1 MDITT
6 LSASASR
13 AAAILA
19 LASVVV
25 IAGCE
30 NSSQNGGDAGSAS
43 SGTGASS
50 TPADTSPTGQDRPT
64 TEQPADEPAPAPTD
78 EPEQPATEPAD
89 EPPAQ
94 PSAASDPSQ
103 PFTQLGV
110 TDIEI
115 GDGEVAEMQDTV
127 TLHYRGTFRES
138 GEEFD
143 SSYSR
148 GAPSTLPLRQ
158 FVTGFSQGVQGMKVG
173 GKRRIEIP
181 YALAYGERG
190 RPPTIPPRSDLVF
203 EVELVGVEKPEP
215 PRKPDLATEFE
226 GEPQDLSDGLVVRDI
241 TVGEGEAAV
250 KPNAKVF
257 VHILGVTAAT
267 GEQFASSREAG
278 APQQLDLGDPR
289 MLPGLSRGIVGMKPT
304 GKRRIEVPS
313 ALGFGLQGV
322 GELVP
327 PNSDLVFEVE
337 LLSMSNPRE
346 LSTEWISEETREN
359 GMIIRIVK
367 EGDADA
373 EPIPAGGIA
382 VLHTMGVLEDGT
394 VFDSTFDQGQQAV
407 VPLEQSVIEG
417 WSMGV
422 EGMRPGE
429 VRQFVVPPEL
439 GFGEEGQPPVVPANA
454 PLTFEVELF
463 DWRMPREFSTE
474 FVAMAEQVEEG
485 ITIREVSVGEGPVAA
500 EGQMAVINYLAQ
512 LPDGSVVANTFDSGD
527 MQVIPL
533 DGQSPLPGLRKAI
546 VGMSVGGVR
555 RIELAAEHAFG
566 AQGNPPMVPA
576 DTPITFEVELM
587 AVQ

>member
-19 LASVVV
+19 LAGVV
-25 IAGCE
+25 ALSGCE
-30 NSSQNGGDAGSAS
+30 NSSQNGSDAGSTT
-43 SGTGASS
+43 SGSPSGS
-50 TPADTSPTGQDRPT
+50 TPADASTTSG
-64 TEQPADEPAPAPTD
+64 QPADAPEPTPTD
-78 EPEQPATEPAD
+78 EPAQPVAEPAD
-89 EPPAQ
+89 EPPAEPQ
-94 PSAASDPSQ
+94 AEPRTPSDPSQ

-115 GDGEVAEMQDTV
+115 GSGDVAEMQDTV
-127 TLHYRGTFRES
+127 TVEYRGTFRES

-148 GAPSTLPLRQ
+148 GEPLTLALAR
-158 FVTGFSQGVQGMKVG
+158 FVPGFSQGVEGMKVG

-181 YALAYGERG
+181 WSLAYGERG
-190 RPPTIPPRSDLVF
+190 SPPTIPPRADLVF
-203 EVELVGVEKPEP
+203 EVVLVGVDKPEP
-215 PRKPDLATEFE
+215 PKQPDLASEFA
-226 GEPQDLSDGLVVRDI
+226 GEPQDMGDGLIVRDI
-241 TVGEGEAAV
+241 TVGEGENSV
-250 KPNAKVF
+250 KPEAKVF

-313 ALGFGLQGV
+313 ALGFGPQGV
-322 GELVP
+322 GEVVP

-367 EGDADA
+367 EGDAEG

-429 VRQFVVPPEL
+429 VRQFVVPSEL

-474 FVAMAEQVEEG
+474 FVAEAEQVEEG
-485 ITIREVSVGEGPVAA
+485 ITIREVSIGEGPAAA

-555 RIELAAEHAFG
+555 RIELAAEQAFG

-576 DTPITFEVELM
+576 DTPLTFEVELM

>member
-19 LASVVV
+19 LAGVVA

-30 NSSQNGGDAGSAS
+30 NSSQSSGEAGSTAS
-43 SGTGASS
+43 GS
-50 TPADTSPTGQDRPT
+50 TPADASPTDQERPT
-64 TEQPADEPAPAPTD
+64 TEQPSDDGSSEPEPAQADEPQ
-78 EPEQPATEPAD
+78 QPAIEPAD
-89 EPPAQ
+89 EPEPE
-94 PSAASDPSQ
+94 PSAESDPSQ
-103 PFTQLGV
+103 PFTELGI

-143 SSYSR
+143 SSYGR
-148 GAPSTLPLRQ
+148 GEPLTLALAR
-158 FVTGFSQGVQGMKVG
+158 FVPGFSQGVEGMRVG
-173 GKRRIEIP
+173 GERRIEIP

-190 RPPTIPPRSDLVF
+190 SPPTIPPRSDLVF
-203 EVELVGVEKPEP
+203 EVVLVGVEKPEP
-215 PRKPDLATEFE
+215 PKTPELATDFE
-226 GEPQDLSDGLVVRDI
+226 GEPQDLGDGLVVRDI
-241 TVGEGEAAV
+241 AAGEGENSA

-257 VHILGVTAAT
+257 VHILGVNATT

-278 APQQLDLGDPR
+278 APQQLDLSDPR
-289 MLPGLSRGIVGMKPT
+289 MLPGLARGIVGMKPT
-304 GKRRIEVPS
+304 GTRRIEVPA
-313 ALGFGLQGV
+313 ALGFGPQGMGDV
-322 GELVP
+322 LP
-327 PNSDLVFEVE
+327 PDSDLVFEVE
-337 LLSMSNPRE
+337 LLSMANPRE
-346 LSTEWISEETREN
+346 LSVEWVSEETREN
-359 GMIIRIVK
+359 GMIVRIVR
-367 EGDADA
+367 EGDAEA

-382 VLHTMGVLEDGT
+382 VLHTMGALQDGT

-417 WSMGV
+417 WSLGV
-422 EGMRPGE
+422 EGMKPGE

-439 GFGEEGQPPVVPANA
+439 GFGEEGQPPVVPANET
-454 PLTFEVELF
+454 LTFEVELF

-474 FVAMAEQVEEG
+474 FVGEAEQVEEG
-485 ITIREVSVGEGPVAA
+485 ITIRDVRIGDGPEAA

-512 LPDGSVVANTFDSGD
+512 LPDGTVVANTFDSGD
-527 MQVIPL
+527 MQVVPL
-533 DGQSPLPGLRKAI
+533 DGQAPLPGLRKAM
-546 VGMSVGGVR
+546 VGMNVGGVR
-555 RIELAAEHAFG
+555 RVELAADQAFG
-566 AQGNPPMVPA
+566 AQGNPPLVPA